1 MCSKLPVLSSL
12 SSRSTY
18 VFNKATEESISV
30 SVVLGKGVGIKAD
43 ETVTK
48 LGQSDLNLFQDSI
61 PLSVEAVALFSKG
74 CHHTV
79 PSAGSMLITHERWSL
94 PGKQLQGCLSFKI
107 SAIEMEN
114 VLLITQTS
122 YEIFTHSI
130 YEC

>member
-1 MCSKLPVLSSL
+1 MCSKLSALSSP

-18 VFNKATEESISV
+18 INKATEESIGV
-30 SVVLGKGVGIKAD
+30 SVVLGKGAGIKAD
-43 ETVTK
+43 ETMTK

-61 PLSVEAVALFSKG
+61 PLSVEAVMLFSKG

-79 PSAGSMLITHERWSL
+79 PSAGSMLITQERWSL
-94 PGKQLQGCLSFKI
+94 PGKQSQGCLSFKI

>member
-1 MCSKLPVLSSL
+1 M
-12 SSRSTY
+12 
-18 VFNKATEESISV
+18 
-30 SVVLGKGVGIKAD
+30 VLGKGVGIKAD

-48 LGQSDLNLFQDSI
+48 HGQGDLNLLEVSI

-79 PSAGSMLITHERWSL
+79 PSAGSMLITQESWSL
-94 PGKQLQGCLSFKI
+94 PGKQLQDCLSFKI
-107 SAIEMEN
+107 SAVELEN